1 MIHTELSFEK
11 IVQIQTSINNRCLKK
26 FIYQSLPTIQALPEQ
41 LAEAVCYLIDYKV
54 CEEKS
59 KKPNIHYLLQKSLKV
74 KLLRTRKKT

>member
-59 KKPNIHYLLQKSLKV
+59 KKPNTLSSSEIPES
-74 KLLRTRKKT
+74 